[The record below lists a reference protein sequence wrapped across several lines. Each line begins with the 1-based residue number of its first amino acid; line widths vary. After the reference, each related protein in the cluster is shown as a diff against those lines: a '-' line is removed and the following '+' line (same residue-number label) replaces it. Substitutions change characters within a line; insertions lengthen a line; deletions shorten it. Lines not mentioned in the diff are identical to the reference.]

1 MGHLILQ
8 TTGGVAG
15 LLLRLTVAVVIFP
28 HGAQKLFGWFG
39 GYGPTGTMQYF
50 RSLGVPTV
58 AGWLGILA
66 ESVGPVFL
74 VLGLGT
80 RVVAI
85 LLAGVMV
92 SALWL
97 VHRPHGFF
105 MNWSGQSKGEGF
117 EYHLLALGALITL
130 VVIGGGAYSLDGF
143 LAR

>member
-39 GYGPTGTMQYF
+39 GYGPSATLQYF

-58 AGWLGILA
+58 AGWLGILT
-66 ESVGPVFL
+66 ESIGPVFL

-80 RVVAI
+80 RVVA
-85 LLAGVMV
+85 LLLSGVMV

-117 EYHLLALGALITL
+117 EYHLLALGVLITL
-130 VVIGGGAYSLDGF
+130 MVIGGGAYSLDGL

>member
-28 HGAQKLFGWFG
+28 HGAQKLFGWLG
-39 GYGPTGTMQYF
+39 GYGPTGTLQYF
-50 RSLGVPTV
+50 RSLGVPAV

-80 RVVAI
+80 RVVA
-85 LLAGVMV
+85 LLLSGVMV

-130 VVIGGGAYSLDGF
+130 MVIGGGAYSLDGL